1 MREDSAELAR
11 LDLVLRDLR
20 AVRTRLEQPSADWGG
35 VRSSA
40 QPELGFLTLL
50 ERATK
55 SLREVETLTL
65 TPGLREAMRSRM
77 REIGSEL
84 RLLEAL
90 GRRAEESAQVLAEL
104 SGWTGWTYGPSG
116 ESRRAGT
123 IGRIRL
129 DG

>member
-1 MREDSAELAR
+1 
-11 LDLVLRDLR
+11 
-20 AVRTRLEQPSADWGG
+20 
-35 VRSSA
+35 
-40 QPELGFLTLL
+40 
-50 ERATK
+50 
-55 SLREVETLTL
+55 
-65 TPGLREAMRSRM
+65 M